1 MTSLCKL
8 LRWLQEIKLSSL
20 KTKATTDDVET
31 EMEMAQAVLNVA
43 RKKAITQVVKMN
55 VIENIVPTVISL
67 KHLVRLH
74 LKNCANCG

>member
-1 MTSLCKL
+1 MTSFCKL

-67 KHLVRLH
+67 KHLVRTSCPL
-74 LKNCANCG
+74 